1 MAKKLLV
8 VFTLLSMCLVS
19 GCWDLREINAS
30 VIATGVG
37 IDLAKND
44 QIIFST
50 QLVQS
55 TVSSESGSKTNEPVT
70 VSAVDSSVTMGAR
83 RVMLSLSLIPEW
95 AHVKTVLFGE
105 TILRKDLYLCVDFM
119 TRSRNIRPD
128 SDMLVCVGSTPE
140 EVLSSQLP
148 QGSNL
153 GAGLMDML
161 GQNERVL
168 GIYVPTTLE
177 EFTYRL
183 STPGIEPVVPQ
194 ITLAEASNSGQS
206 SGTTGMMKK
215 DSKGRSKKPVL
226 IGMAVFKRTKM
237 VGSLN
242 EYESRGYRWLNSSSQ
257 QGGYFTIKSPLKP
270 NEIVGLEIISFRSK
284 VKPQID
290 GDNIKMNI
298 EVKANLGFYEQT
310 GTGELLTD
318 QMIKRLEQ
326 AANLE
331 IKRQITSCIDQSQTL
346 ESDILGWGK
355 TISINQPEE
364 WKRLHPDWSTIY
376 PSVDSNVQVQSQISG
391 SYLSAKSFQFQ

>member
-1 MAKKLLV
+1 ML
-8 VFTLLSMCLVS
+8 FTLLSMCCAS

-37 IDLAKND
+37 IDLAKNN
-44 QIIFST
+44 QIAFST

-55 TVSSESGSKTNEPVT
+55 TTSSESGSKKNEPVT
-70 VSAVDSSVTMGAR
+70 ISAVDSSITMGAR
-83 RVMLSLSLIPEW
+83 RLMLSLSLIPEW
-95 AHVKTVLFGE
+95 AHGN
-105 TILRKDLYLCVDFM
+105 TILLGEKLMRNDLYLCIDFM
-119 TRSRNIRPD
+119 TRNRNIRPD
-128 SDMLVCVGSTPE
+128 SDLLVCVGSTPE

-161 GQNERVL
+161 RQNERVL
-168 GIYVPTTLE
+168 GLYVPTTIE

-194 ITLAEASNSGQS
+194 ISLIEESTSGQNSGAK
-206 SGTTGMMKK
+206 GMMKG
-215 DSKGRSKKPVL
+215 DSKGKSKMPVL
-226 IGMAVFKRTKM
+226 KGMAVFKRNKM
-237 VGSLN
+237 VGSLD
-242 EYESRGYRWLNSSSQ
+242 EYESRGYRWLNSSSK
-257 QGGYFTIKSPLKP
+257 QGGYFMIKSPFNP
-270 NEIVGLEIISFRSK
+270 NEIVGLEVISFSSK

-298 EVKANLGFYEQT
+298 EVKADLGFYEQAS
-310 GTGELLTD
+310 TGELLTD
-318 QMIKRLEQ
+318 PVIKRLEQ

-331 IKRQITSCIDQSQTL
+331 IKRQIISCIDQSQTL

-376 PSVDSNVQVQSQISG
+376 PSVDSKVQVQSQISR
-391 SYLSAKSFQFQ
+391 SFLSSKSFQFQ